1 MPDPKLRFDVD
12 AVLAR
17 VTPKT
22 RIVFIANPNNPT
34 GSYLSHEEMRRLH
47 AGLSPDTLL
56 VIDAA
61 YANMS
66 ARMTMKR
73 ASRWCRAFP
82 MW

>member
-34 GSYLSHEEMRRLH
+34 GSYITHEEMRRLH
-47 AGLSPDTLL
+47 AGLSPDTCC
-56 VIDAA
+56 
-61 YANMS
+61 
-66 ARMTMKR
+66 
-73 ASRWCRAFP
+73 W
-82 MW
+82 